1 MRHDVVHYAR
11 CDMKSEERTHG
22 DKETLKPVQYL
33 TGKHLT
39 SGMLTWFSI
48 SSPDLPETEYA
59 GDVQFSASLF
69 TMCEMDK
76 IAWQKPFSSASDFAI
91 KKSKKIH
98 IFLI

>member
-1 MRHDVVHYAR
+1 MFEDSIIYVKWVWYWESGNQ
-11 CDMKSEERTHG
+11 KLILG
-22 DKETLKPVQYL
+22 LKNLEHEGQCR
-33 TGKHLT
+33 
-39 SGMLTWFSI
+39 
-48 SSPDLPETEYA
+48 DLA
-59 GDVQFSASLF
+59 L

>member
-1 MRHDVVHYAR
+1 M
-11 CDMKSEERTHG
+11 S
-22 DKETLKPVQYL
+22 Q
-33 TGKHLT
+33 
-39 SGMLTWFSI
+39 
-48 SSPDLPETEYA
+48 
-59 GDVQFSASLF
+59 GDVAASKHGSGKFPRLAIRI

>member
-1 MRHDVVHYAR
+1 MFRFVSETILSKILLLVAVSIEDGGLFDLVAR
-11 CDMKSEERTHG
+11 RNPANTPG
-22 DKETLKPVQYL
+22 
-33 TGKHLT
+33 
-39 SGMLTWFSI
+39 
-48 SSPDLPETEYA
+48 A
-59 GDVQFSASLF
+59 LF